1 MTSIEE
7 ENKIKYIVPK
17 APIPKVTIIPKKISY
32 LNLIE
37 VDDDS
42 DSSQQGNLSISSKKN
57 EKFKEDPYL
66 SDDRYEDSFDEEFGD
81 GYETNPD
88 SGNIKLNEE

>member
-88 SGNIKLNEE
+88 SGNFKLTEE

>member
-7 ENKIKYIVPK
+7 ENKIKYIIPK

-42 DSSQQGNLSISSKKN
+42 DSSQQGNLSISSRKN

-88 SGNIKLNEE
+88 SGNIKLTEE

>member
-42 DSSQQGNLSISSKKN
+42 DSSQQGNLSISSRKN

-88 SGNIKLNEE
+88 SGNIKLTEE

>member
-88 SGNIKLNEE
+88 SGNIKLTEE